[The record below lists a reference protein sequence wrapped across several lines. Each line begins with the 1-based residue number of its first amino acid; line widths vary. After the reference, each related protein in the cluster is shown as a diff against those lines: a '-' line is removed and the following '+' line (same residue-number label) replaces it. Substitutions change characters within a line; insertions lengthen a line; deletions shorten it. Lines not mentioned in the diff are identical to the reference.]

1 MLLSPRCSHQSL
13 ILKIKIYKLVTLV
26 TSSTTLKIKDT
37 HLHKIDNERQK
48 STAHVAFGQFDV
60 NANLI
65 DAIHLPLVK
74 NHVIKLQP
82 YAKQFE
88 IHD

>member
-1 MLLSPRCSHQSL
+1 MKDKSP
-13 ILKIKIYKLVTLV
+13 
-26 TSSTTLKIKDT
+26 
-37 HLHKIDNERQK
+37 
-48 STAHVAFGQFDV
+48 TAHVAFGQFDV

-88 IHD
+88 IHG